1 MAVLRHKKRYPEV
14 ADIKCTAEEA
24 KVILNGAYGKNWIK
38 LEGSPKPE
46 IQKTKEKKEDKKE

>member
-1 MAVLRHKKRYPEV
+1 MAVLRHKKRHPEV

-24 KVILNGAYGKNWIK
+24 KAILNGAYGKNWYK

-46 IQKTKEKKEDKKE
+46 IQKAKKEDKKE